1 MDNRIKINTCIYRK
15 DIIHKGKRK
24 RTGVTHLAMKVVN
37 AWLAMRGFILQS
49 FGNATKCCT
58 RYK

>member
-24 RTGVTHLAMKVVN
+24 RTGVSHLAMKVVN

-49 FGNATKCCT
+49 FGNATK
-58 RYK
+58 

>member
-24 RTGVTHLAMKVVN
+24 KN
-37 AWLAMRGFILQS
+37 WS
-49 FGNATKCCT
+49 FTPCNESSQCMACNERFYFAKLWQ
-58 RYK
+58 RYKMTK